1 MIRRLAQQRMAKAR
15 DQRYGPDYNFGA
27 TYYDARDEAIRRGD
41 RTIGTEHL
49 VLALLVD
56 PASPTAEALGC
67 DLDSAHRALDALDSQ
82 ALAAIGVPPGITAG
96 PVAVRAT
103 GRLRLTPAAKAVITG
118 IRDARKNRLAGP
130 GIVLSAL
137 LDLPR
142 PDPAAELLAAL
153 GVDARAARDRLASSV
168 EEGQLSRTGGGAAGP
183 RGWPSSGPVAGGSAA
198 RERPCRP
205 AGRR

>member
-1 MIRRLAQQRMAKAR
+1 MIRRLAEHRVAKAR

-49 VLALLVD
+49 VLALLID
-56 PASPTAEALGC
+56 PASPAARALGC
-67 DLDSAHRALDALDSQ
+67 DLDSARRALDALDNQ
-82 ALAAIGVPPGITAG
+82 ALAAIGIEPGITAG
-96 PVAVRAT
+96 PIALRAS

-118 IRDARKNRLAGP
+118 IRDARKNRGAGL

-153 GVDARAARDRLASSV
+153 GVAARVTRERFAAFDQ
-168 EEGQLSRTGGGAAGP
+168 EGQQ
-183 RGWPSSGPVAGGSAA
+183 
-198 RERPCRP
+198 
-205 AGRR
+205 

>member
-1 MIRRLAQQRMAKAR
+1 MMIRRLARQRAAQAR
-15 DQRYGPDYNFGA
+15 DQRYGPDYTFGA

-56 PASPTAEALGC
+56 PASPTARALGC
-67 DLDSAHRALDALDSQ
+67 DLDSARRALDALDSQ
-82 ALAAIGVPPGITAG
+82 ALAAIGVQPGITAG

-103 GRLRLTPAAKAVITG
+103 GRLRLTPAAKAVFTG
-118 IRDARKNRLAGP
+118 IRGAREAGP
-130 GIVLSAL
+130 GIVLNAL

-153 GVDARAARDRLASSV
+153 GVDARAARERL
-168 EEGQLSRTGGGAAGP
+168 G
-183 RGWPSSGPVAGGSAA
+183 
-198 RERPCRP
+198 
-205 AGRR
+205 